1 MIPDET
7 PVRGIGDNLP
17 PSPLETLVDAQREA
31 QTPFTE
37 RLEYFI
43 MKADAKQVSDRE
55 TAGDAGDIIR
65 LAGEFMK
72 PIEADRIALTKP
84 YRDAADA
91 AKAVCDKFF
100 EPLIDAMDRLRERLD
115 AWSKEEDKR
124 IEEQRAEQARFFGG
138 GHTPAPGKLG
148 PPPTGGSAVAKKT
161 EPGSLHV
168 HINTSD
174 ELRQPRRRK
183 IVGDL
188 GAVVS
193 QVDRKTYRVVDVLK
207 VDPLI
212 LNSKTVHDAI
222 IAVAKS
228 MAKHMPEMT
237 SIEVTTEAANQI
249 R

>member
-100 EPLIDAMDRLRERLD
+100 EPLIDAMERLRERLD

-148 PPPTGGSAVAKKT
+148 SPPTGGSVVEK
-161 EPGSLHV
+161 PGTPSLYERM
-168 HINTSD
+168 NE

-193 QVDRKTYRVVDVLK
+193 QVDRKQYRVVDVLK

-237 SIEVTTEAANQI
+237 GIEVTTEAANQI